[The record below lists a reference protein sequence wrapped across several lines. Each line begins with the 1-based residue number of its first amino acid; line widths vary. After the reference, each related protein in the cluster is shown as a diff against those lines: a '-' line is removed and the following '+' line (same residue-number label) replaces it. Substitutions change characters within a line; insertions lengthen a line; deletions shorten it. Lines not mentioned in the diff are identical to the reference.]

1 MNLIK
6 KHWPLLLIFAIALVL
21 RLYRLGTLPITF
33 HEDELLSGYLGRY
46 ILQNGFDLY
55 GNKWPLLYF
64 NKFGDYYIILPM
76 YLSGLS
82 SLIFGV
88 GEFATRLPAALTGSL
103 TVLPIYYITNSIF
116 HSKRVGYIAA
126 FLTAITPWFIVLSR
140 STTEGV
146 IGSLIFLSAIALLLC
161 SINNKDKRFLLT
173 AAGLCLL
180 SYFIY
185 HPFRLY
191 TPAIFIA
198 GSIIYFKQL
207 NNKQFR
213 LLWLAVTIAFM
224 IFTLYISTVPWGKG
238 RFIQT
243 SIFSDLSGVKIK
255 TQELIFSEGNNNILK
270 ARIFHNKI
278 IGYGQEFANQ
288 YLTYF
293 SPIYL
298 LINSGPKLRYYVPQ
312 QGLLYFSY
320 IIFAVGLIFAYKQNL
335 YKKLNKNHLL
345 FFLFL
350 LFISP
355 IPAAFTVAES
365 PNPHR
370 SLLFGYLLIIAIAGG
385 LGYFVSLKKYISYH
399 LGGVILFIFL
409 FLEFIFFWHQYS
421 NHSDLYSSLA
431 RNDPQ
436 KQVAKYLLE
445 NKGKYMTI
453 YAPVEGT
460 MAWYYLLYK
469 KYFSPKYSNQFQLD
483 ARIDKIDN
491 IDFIDSTCPTETIQI
506 DTNIRNVL
514 IINRYNCPDN
524 TLYKN
529 IDKITGVNHMLGFKV
544 YTIN

>member
-1 MNLIK
+1 
-6 KHWPLLLIFAIALVL
+6 
-21 RLYRLGTLPITF
+21 
-33 HEDELLSGYLGRY
+33 
-46 ILQNGFDLY
+46 
-55 GNKWPLLYF
+55 
-64 NKFGDYYIILPM
+64 M

-88 GEFATRLPAALTGSL
+88 GEFATRLPAALSGSL

-116 HSKRVGYIAA
+116 HSKRVGHLAA

-146 IGSLIFLSAIALLLC
+146 IGSFIFLSAIAFLFH
-161 SINNKDKRFLLT
+161 SINKNNKRSLVLT
-173 AAGLCLL
+173 AILCLL

-191 TPAIFIA
+191 TPAIFIV
-198 GSIIYFKQL
+198 GLIIYLKPIKD
-207 NNKQFR
+207 KQFR
-213 LLWLAVTIAFM
+213 YLWMVLLLSFM
-224 IFTLYISTVPWGKG
+224 ALTFYISTVPWGKG

-255 TQELIFSEGNNNILK
+255 TQELIFNEGENRILL
-270 ARIFHNKI
+270 ARIFQNKI
-278 IGYGQEFANQ
+278 TGYSREFASQ

-298 LINSGPKLRYYVPQ
+298 LINSGPKLRYYIPE

-320 IIFAVGLIFAYKQNL
+320 IIFVVGLIFAYKQNF

-385 LGYFVSLKKYISYH
+385 LGYFVRITLQNTPRSRF
-399 LGGVILFIFL
+399 VPFLFIFL
-409 FLEFIFFWHQYS
+409 LSEFIFFWHQYS

-445 NKGKYMTI
+445 NRQKYKI
-453 YAPVEGT
+453 VYSPVEGT
-460 MAWYYLLYK
+460 MAWYYLFYK
-469 KYFSPKYSNQFQLD
+469 KDFSSKYSKQFRLD

-491 IDFIDSTCPTETIQI
+491 IDFIDSACPTEAIQI
-506 DTNIRNVL
+506 DTSIRNVL

-524 TLYKN
+524 TFYKN
-529 IDKITGVNHMLGFKV
+529 IDKIKGVNELLGFKV